1 MKKYVIIVA
10 GGNGQRMLS
19 EIPKQFHL
27 LNGKPV
33 LLHSLEAFANAI
45 PGLEIIVVLPE
56 DHIGTWKDIL
66 TLYQADMEHTIVTG
80 GETRFQSVKNGLKCI
95 TKSGLVAVHDG
106 VRPLI
111 TREGISRLFAEA
123 EKFDCAVPVISI
135 NDTVRQT
142 IGQKSRVIDRS
153 ELRLVQTP
161 EIFHSGILLEA
172 YESPESAAF
181 TDVTSVVECAG
192 YSKIHLCEGEAE
204 NIKITRPIDFLM
216 AEAILKQRQV

>member
-1 MKKYVIIVA
+1 
-10 GGNGQRMLS
+10 MLS

-56 DHIGTWKDIL
+56 DHIGTWKEIL
-66 TLYQADMEHTIVTG
+66 NLYHANIAHTIVAG
-80 GETRFQSVKNGLKCI
+80 GETRYQSVKNGLKHI
-95 TKSGLVAVHDG
+95 TMPGFVAVHDG

-111 TREGISRLFAEA
+111 TKDGISRLFAEA
-123 EKFDCAVPVISI
+123 EKFESAVPVISV

-142 IGQKSRVIDRS
+142 MGENSRLIDRNT
-153 ELRLVQTP
+153 LRLVQTP
-161 EIFHSGILLEA
+161 EIFHSDILLQA
-172 YESPESAAF
+172 YERPESAAF
-181 TDVTSVVECAG
+181 TDVTSVVENAG

-204 NIKITRPIDFLM
+204 NIKITRPIDFIL
-216 AEAILKQRQV
+216 AEAILKHRQV

>member
-1 MKKYVIIVA
+1 
-10 GGNGQRMLS
+10 MLS

-56 DHIGTWKDIL
+56 DHIGTWKEIV
-66 TLYQADMEHTIVTG
+66 TLYQANIAHTIVAG
-80 GETRFQSVKNGLKCI
+80 GETRYQSVKNGLKHI
-95 TKSGLVAVHDG
+95 TMPGFVAVHDG

-111 TREGISRLFAEA
+111 TKEGISRLFAEA
-123 EKFDCAVPVISI
+123 EKFESAVPVIAI

-142 IGQKSRVIDRS
+142 MGENSRVIDRN

-161 EIFHSGILLEA
+161 EIFHSDILLEA
-172 YESPESAAF
+172 YERPESAAF
-181 TDVTSVVECAG
+181 TDVTSVVESAG

-216 AEAILKQRQV
+216 AEAILKQRQA